1 MSYNVS
7 QLLKMKNRRKKLSQ
21 ETRRLEEKLLT
32 KQEELLIADVNVD
45 LPAKIVH
52 TKTYDVTSGSLEVW
66 LDEFIKHDPRA
77 RGKYA
82 EGARALIRVS
92 EQSSGEGQ

>member
-1 MSYNVS
+1 M
-7 QLLKMKNRRKKLSQ
+7 SQ

-32 KQEELLIADVNVD
+32 KQEKLLVPDDSAD

-52 TKTYDVTSGSLEVW
+52 TKTYDVTSASLEVW
-66 LDEFIKHDPRA
+66 LDEFIKYDPRA

-92 EQSSGEGQ
+92 EQSNREGQ